1 MNEKKLFGTSG
12 IRGDA
17 KKDFTNQ
24 FCFDIACSFPKF
36 LDNHNQKGPIA
47 IGKDPRSSTPR
58 IAKAVTDGLFF
69 SEKKVFDQGIC
80 PVPAINSILK
90 TSEMTAGIM
99 ITGSHIDAELNGLKF
114 FSFKEEILKEHEAEI
129 EEIYFKLKEKVKFKS
144 FVKEPI
150 DENRAN
156 EGYAE
161 MLLSFAQ
168 KPYPKWKVV
177 LDCSNGC
184 QSVVMPELL
193 NNLGFEVV
201 VINNNIHGKFIARDT
216 EAQGAVEALSKMVVK
231 TQANLGIGFDPDGD
245 RVVFVDES
253 GNFIPGDVSGSLIAK
268 YEDVGN
274 IIITPINTSQ
284 VVEALGKP
292 VIRTRVGSPFVV
304 KAMKDNNASFGFE
317 ANGGGIF
324 AKGVMSRDGGTTTI
338 TLLNILSRERKS
350 LKELVSL
357 LPKFYLHRLKVD
369 CPTSLN
375 EKILLAAEK
384 EYKATRI
391 EKLDGLK
398 LWLDKTTWIL
408 FRPSNNAP
416 EFRVFVEAETS
427 QKAEEQAT
435 LGIAFVKK
443 IMKGENI

>member
-1 MNEKKLFGTSG
+1 
-12 IRGDA
+12 
-17 KKDFTNQ
+17 
-24 FCFDIACSFPKF
+24 
-36 LDNHNQKGPIA
+36 
-47 IGKDPRSSTPR
+47 
-58 IAKAVTDGLFF
+58 
-69 SEKKVFDQGIC
+69 
-80 PVPAINSILK
+80 
-90 TSEMTAGIM
+90 M

-292 VIRTRVGSPFVV
+292 VIRTKVGSPFVV

-324 AKGVMSRDGGTTTI
+324 AKGVMSRDGGATTI
-338 TLLNILSRERKS
+338 TLLNILSREGKS

-357 LPKFYLHRLKVD
+357 LPKFYLHRLKID

-375 EKILLAAEK
+375 KKILLAAEK
-384 EYKATRI
+384 EYKAVKI

-416 EFRVFVEAETS
+416 EFRVFVEAKTS
-427 QKAEEQAT
+427 QKAEDQANK
-435 LGIAFVKK
+435 GIDFVKK